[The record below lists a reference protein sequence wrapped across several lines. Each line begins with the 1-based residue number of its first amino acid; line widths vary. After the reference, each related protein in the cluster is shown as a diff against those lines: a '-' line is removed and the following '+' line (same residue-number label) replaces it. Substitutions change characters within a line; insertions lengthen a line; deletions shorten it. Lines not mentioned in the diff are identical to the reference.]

1 MKPAA
6 RLHLIKQR
14 EYFKTCPPGVE
25 RPGMAQAGIGI
36 NPSWINP
43 GDGLGGGGFGD
54 GSGGTSYYYGTG
66 IGPSG
71 ENYGKVKYIP
81 FYAFMC
87 TVLEA
92 IVNNTIT

>member
-14 EYFKTCPPGVE
+14 EYFKTCPPGQE
-25 RPGMAQAGIGI
+25 RPGMNQGNLGL
-36 NPSWINP
+36 NPSWGNSLS
-43 GDGLGGGGFGD
+43 GDVGGFGD

-71 ENYGKVKYIP
+71 ENYGKV
-81 FYAFMC
+81 
-87 TVLEA
+87 
-92 IVNNTIT
+92 